1 MLANFQHFSGRTH
14 KSEDFPVNIWGF
26 NRVVEALFEFLC
38 KNELEKAVLLF
49 SETSNALQKSS
60 NDEDIKKLYIGKFSL
75 TKSSC

>member
-14 KSEDFPVNIWGF
+14 KSEDFPVHIWGF